1 MRITPVTGRRQTA
14 ETQFIDTT
22 QVSVRPS
29 QVPTITPV
37 VQSTKT
43 SKLAE
48 IMGLTSGLAS
58 TIGATAEAVG
68 AKEKEKG
75 YIEGLT
81 QQTPGE
87 TLGFQ
92 FQERLE
98 GYDLARGELEAS
110 RNYRQSI
117 NELLKNA
124 ENLTTEE
131 FQEQLRNLSD
141 KTLENSSEA
150 FQKGFIKQGIDIET
164 QAISQFAQIKSAQER
179 QESFNILNQLS
190 MDTAEQ
196 EVTKILNNLFS
207 GGIVSMEDLNKTPEI
222 YTALDTQDYSS
233 VFSVNLNKAWANVK
247 DTGQRLGFNKEETSK
262 LFVQQIGQL
271 AIRYGLPELLE
282 FTEMKDTDY
291 STIGLEGGAEDT
303 IAYSIKAYP
312 DLNNMVEQYKIQA
325 ENQRNSRE
333 LALDRAISAQQKE
346 DLRIWTNQVLTDIS
360 DIQLLDDPLEA
371 SSMALQMKEALRDNP
386 YFYQMEASRV
396 SQINTTLNQLING
409 DRQFPQIGDEYTYFN
424 LKLRAM
430 DGEATMEEISNAI
443 MENDLTLTQAKEL
456 VADVKQA
463 QLHEEQVRNNK
474 DNKRVSLARGQI
486 AEIRNN
492 AINAVIEK
500 DVLGLYN
507 DKQRF
512 DVSFRL
518 LQAEDRYYKLH
529 GEDISFNSYKS
540 EVLEP
545 FMIAEGLK
553 VEDIS
558 LRSEIEPP
566 VVLSTQT
573 QRDISPRP
581 PLDLGTKEITRESLG
596 MSGTT
601 KEAGDTTLET
611 PISVPVIP
619 TRAELEA
626 YMRDTAGFNTTEA
639 IDYFRS
645 SIDQKLWALPNVSD
659 YLKEIGYQDIQDFAI
674 QEGIDLDNPEA
685 IRTALQKKQFSDL
698 GLSIQQIDQDLLD
711 EGHTSEDI
719 KAYNYLYAY
728 TTAEMF
734 LRQGYENP
742 YVATQEAT
750 LYLRA
755 LGYDD
760 DTIRSVVADAFSMLS
775 PDAILWQNT
784 VPPKP
789 TTTD

>member
-619 TRAELEA
+619 TRD
-626 YMRDTAGFNTTEA
+626 R
-639 IDYFRS
+639 
-645 SIDQKLWALPNVSD
+645 K
-659 YLKEIGYQDIQDFAI
+659 
-674 QEGIDLDNPEA
+674 
-685 IRTALQKKQFSDL
+685 
-698 GLSIQQIDQDLLD
+698 
-711 EGHTSEDI
+711 
-719 KAYNYLYAY
+719 
-728 TTAEMF
+728 
-734 LRQGYENP
+734 
-742 YVATQEAT
+742 
-750 LYLRA
+750 
-755 LGYDD
+755 
-760 DTIRSVVADAFSMLS
+760 SVV
-775 PDAILWQNT
+775 
-784 VPPKP
+784 
-789 TTTD
+789 